1 MSKSS
6 LITVLCAA
14 ALLQA
19 CGSSPSASVDGDPA
33 KTALVSEVQDS
44 AGAEA
49 IALGKVRASR
59 LAVVSS
65 EQGGRI
71 IELLA
76 NVGDRV
82 SAGQPLARLDPTPA
96 RLREQ
101 QAGAELQRAEAV
113 AQERQRN
120 ATRLAALHRDGVAT
134 EVDLEAAEAEARA
147 ARAVRDAAAAGL
159 MLAERDLQETVL
171 RAPIAGV
178 IAARPIDLSML
189 APGAAAFEIDGEDG
203 RRIHAVLPTALAD
216 ALQPG
221 TRVTFAYG
229 QDVGAARLTGVSARD
244 SGAGGR
250 EAVFVVTSGSPPP
263 GGIVDLRL
271 SRVPS
276 DGVHVVPLAAV
287 LTDRRGQQAVRM
299 VGPENKLRDVPV
311 RLLATRGDMAEVTG
325 RLAPGQ
331 LVVVAGAEFLQAGTT
346 VRPRVAQR

>member
-1 MSKSS
+1 MSKPSPI
-6 LITVLCAA
+6 LVLCAA

-19 CGSSPSASVDGDPA
+19 CGSGPSESVDSDPA
-33 KTALVSEVQDS
+33 RTALVGEVRDS
-44 AGAEA
+44 SGAAA
-49 IALGKVRASR
+49 IAIGQVRASR

-65 EQGGRI
+65 EQGGRV

-82 SAGQPLARLDPTPA
+82 SAGQPLARLDPTPV

-101 QAGAELQRAEAV
+101 QAAAELQRAEAV
-113 AQERQRN
+113 AAERQRN
-120 ATRLAALHRDGVAT
+120 AARVAALHGDGVAT
-134 EVDLEAAEAEARA
+134 DADLEAAETEARA
-147 ARAVRDAAAAGL
+147 ARAARDAAAAGL
-159 MLAERDLQETVL
+159 TLAERDAREIVL

-189 APGAAAFEIDGEDG
+189 APGTTAFEIDGEDG
-203 RRIHAVLPTALAD
+203 RRIHAVLPAALAD
-216 ALQPG
+216 SLQPG
-221 TRVTFAYG
+221 ARVTFNYG
-229 QDVGAARLTGVSARD
+229 TDLGAARLTGISARD
-244 SGAGGR
+244 NGAGGR

-263 GGIVDLRL
+263 GGSVELRL
-271 SRVPS
+271 SRNPS
-276 DGVHVVPLAAV
+276 GGVHVVPLAAV

-299 VGPENKLRDVPV
+299 VGPENKLLDVPV

-331 LVVVAGAEFLQAGTT
+331 FVVIAGAEFLEVGTT